1 LASPVTHIRQD
12 SPPTLT
18 LHGERDA
25 TVDRDQSRELD
36 RTLTAAG
43 VESKLIMVPGANH
56 AWPLRTAKFDY
67 TGEVVAFF
75 DRQLKAKP

>member
-1 LASPVTHIRQD
+1 M
-12 SPPTLT
+12 
-18 LHGERDA
+18 
-25 TVDRDQSRELD
+25 DRDQSKELD

-56 AWPLRTAKFDY
+56 AWPLKTAKFDY

-75 DRQLKAKP
+75 DRHLKPKP